1 MQIRTQL
8 NDDCPHSTREN
19 VVQKVSE
26 TSNARQNESRPLYV
40 SASDEFMYIQVS
52 SFTSRDKN
60 RFEWSLCSIDKFK
73 SSCSF
78 LIKYL
83 LVNWLVLRFGKR
95 FYIRLLE
102 CFHHHR
108 YERKQQQK
116 HQTIQREQT
125 RTLLYGVQQIVIE
138 NNHRRMEPSHKS
150 FMIDKSFVL
159 FLLHSTKQH
168 HHSKSTTNFYTKL
181 YKVLL
186 NLFHEC
192 FNNKANCHHP
202 CWNQYQHQQQEHY
215 KLYLN
220 QNGDNGSSSSSRSVN
235 MFCDLSTN
243 CRAGGGRNMLF
254 LINAM
259 VGFEHHHQRHV
270 DKLPFYVKLCTLSII
285 YRILLIQRHVMC
297 NNSYEFSD
305 NQSVDVKHYVL
316 LQVLAH
322 NQMILCVTSTWQ
334 HKRQH
339 RKHEMKFQMPDDK
352 SCHEIE
358 NGISTLATTSNH
370 KLKTTAPN
378 DNDTCRHESEKFS
391 NCYQQFYRTFRS
403 NDSVKSHL
411 NAILFLIILC
421 IPLLTAA
428 SSVHN
433 LKYSSNVVKTKYG
446 PLRGIILRTTPTVE
460 GYFGVPYGKIVET
473 VTLSTFDKVFH
484 SISNIPTT
492 AFLMLIEMDEMDE
505 MKSFLSS
512 RLSKSCVSGAFALP
526 YGVLWA
532 DKWLTHFFLLC
543 SLLSHFTATPPLGS
557 LRLVIN
563 LHHNYSSSR

>member
-19 VVQKVSE
+19 VVQKISK
-26 TSNARQNESRPLYV
+26 TSNTRQNEIHLLDV
-40 SASDEFMYIQVS
+40 SANADEFMYIQVS
-52 SFTSRDKN
+52 SSFSSRDKN
-60 RFEWSLCSIDKFK
+60 HFEWSLCSIDKFK
-73 SSCSF
+73 SNCSF

-83 LVNWLVLRFGKR
+83 LVNWLVLRCGKR
-95 FYIRLLE
+95 FYVRLLE
-102 CFHHHR
+102 CFRQHR
-108 YERKQQQK
+108 NERKQQQK
-116 HQTIQREQT
+116 HQTIQHEQT

-138 NNHRRMEPSHKS
+138 NNHRRMEPSHKN

-168 HHSKSTTNFYTKL
+168 HHSKLTTNFYTKL

-192 FNNKANCHHP
+192 FNNKVNCHHP
-202 CWNQYQHQQQEHY
+202 CWNQYQHQQHEHH
-215 KLYLN
+215 KVYLN
-220 QNGDNGSSSSSRSVN
+220 PHSDDASYSSSRSVN

-243 CRAGGGRNMLF
+243 CRAGGGGNMLF

-259 VGFEHHHQRHV
+259 IGFEHHHQRHV
-270 DKLPFYVKLCTLSII
+270 DRLLFHVKLCTLSII

-297 NNSYEFSD
+297 NNISYEFSD
-305 NQSVDVKHYVL
+305 NLNVDVKHYYVL

-322 NQMILCVTSTWQ
+322 NQMILCVTSTWNQKHQ
-334 HKRQH
+334 HH
-339 RKHEMKFQMPDDK
+339 KHEMKFQMPDDK

-446 PLRGIILRTTPTVE
+446 PLRGIILRSTPTVE
-460 GYFGVPYGKIVET
+460 GYFGVPYGKIVGPLT
-473 VTLSTFDKVFH
+473 SSTLDLIKFF
-484 SISNIPTT
+484 IS
-492 AFLMLIEMDEMDE
+492 
-505 MKSFLSS
+505 S
-512 RLSKSCVSGAFALP
+512 
-526 YGVLWA
+526 
-532 DKWLTHFFLLC
+532 
-543 SLLSHFTATPPLGS
+543 
-557 LRLVIN
+557 
-563 LHHNYSSSR
+563 